1 MTLAQFPKSDFL
13 NFRWNFFP
21 KMTLVQFPVFGFF
34 FQDSR
39 IGVKR
44 RESRESQ
51 KIYSRK
57 SWIYKYLVEPLNNK
71 HIKHVNHY
79 YILFIPVY
87 NIRRQQIVNLEQ
99 FEKKYLNYLG
109 TILAFCYE
117 NRKKS
122 NKSEP
127 KYSIRY
133 LNLNRPTKNPDY
145 PNGNHNTSRKIHT
158 ISDKK

>member
-1 MTLAQFPKSDFL
+1 MQFRSISSYRVDQTVE
-13 NFRWNFFP
+13 NAI
-21 KMTLVQFPVFGFF
+21 LVLFELYWIKRLIQTPAALPISTF
-34 FQDSR
+34 
-39 IGVKR
+39 KR

-71 HIKHVNHY
+71 YIKHVNHY

-87 NIRRQQIVNLEQ
+87 NIRRQQIVNFEQ

-117 NRKKS
+117 NRKKRIKV
-122 NKSEP
+122 NQ
-127 KYSIRY
+127 
-133 LNLNRPTKNPDY
+133 
-145 PNGNHNTSRKIHT
+145 NTV
-158 ISDKK
+158 